1 VIGKRGVPR
10 QVVATDVLAFNQT
23 ENRSRRRQ
31 RMAVWLDKRFDLG
44 AEVREICDPL
54 AIRVA
59 ATPNPLGFRVAVGE
73 LAAAV
78 HEAVGV
84 IVGWIAEED
93 GKALTAHLEDPA
105 KRRFAIAKVVELA
118 KRPGPLDLSEAALL
132 SGGWSAELVAMAAP
146 VGPQLADLLGRSW
159 RPDAPEL
166 RGRDSR
172 SDKLVVLLRET
183 VDRAALT
190 LGRRLD
196 WVEAQPVAQPVEDA
210 SARAQLAALG
220 VFVGE

>member
-1 VIGKRGVPR
+1 MIGRRASRQGVPI
-10 QVVATDVLAFNQT
+10 DVLAFSQT

-31 RMAVWLDKRFDLG
+31 RLSVWLDQSFDLG
-44 AEVREICDPL
+44 AEVRDICDPL

-84 IVGWIAEED
+84 IVGWIAEQD
-93 GKALTAHLEDPA
+93 AQALTAHIEDPA

-118 KRPGPLDLSEAALL
+118 KRPGLLDLSDAALL
-132 SGGWSAELVAMAAP
+132 SGGWSDELVASVAP
-146 VGPQLADLLGRSW
+146 VGPRLADLLGRSW
-159 RPDAPEL
+159 RPNAPEL

-183 VDRAALT
+183 IDRAALT

-196 WVEAQPVAQPVEDA
+196 WVEAQPVAQPVGDD